1 MPIFLWYDTDMD
13 ILRIETFLTIV
24 NAKSISKAAEALF
37 VSQATVSQRL
47 NALEEEVGFALL
59 ERSKGIRSIKLT
71 PKGEQF
77 ILIAHKW
84 MDLFNDMESQIG
96 AEQKLPLAIG
106 YTESMNIHLFS
117 PFYKGLIRG
126 EKGSV
131 FNLTLRTERSTEIH
145 KMIESRELDIGFVYS
160 LHPNNNILITPLFF
174 EPLFVIAL
182 CGDPDDT
189 KTEYHPSELDPRF
202 EIYTN
207 WSADFQAWHQNF
219 WNSSVSPY
227 MVLDS
232 EYTIID
238 YLDSDNLWA
247 IVPKSVAVLSQ
258 KQNPQIKVY
267 KLLEKP
273 PRKSL
278 LQNLTQAAQ
287 GKQKKYADAVFQSAD
302 GIHSRPDEFV
312 FV

>member
-1 MPIFLWYDTDMD
+1 MD

-24 NAKSISKAAEALF
+24 KAKSISKAADALF

-47 NALEEEVGFALL
+47 NALEEEVGFPLL

-71 PKGEQF
+71 PRGEQF

-84 MDLFNDMESQIG
+84 MDLFNDMECQIA

-106 YTESMNIHLFS
+106 CTESMNIHLFS
-117 PFYKGLIRG
+117 PFYKSLIRG
-126 EKGSV
+126 EKGNA
-131 FNLTLRTERSTEIH
+131 FDLTLRTERSTEIH
-145 KMIESRELDIGFVYS
+145 KMIENRELDIGFVYS
-160 LHPNNNILITPLFF
+160 LHPNNNILITPFFF

-182 CGDPDDT
+182 SGDAEDAR
-189 KTEYHPSELDPRF
+189 TEYHPSELDPRY

-207 WSADFQAWHQNF
+207 WSSDFQAWHQNF
-219 WNSSVSPY
+219 WNSFVSPY

-238 YLDSDNLWA
+238 YLDSEALWA
-247 IVPKSVAVLSQ
+247 IVPKSVAVLS
-258 KQNPQIKVY
+258 KKSNPDIKVY

-273 PRKSL
+273 PARVCYKVSHKLPKESRKNSL
-278 LQNLTQAAQ
+278 ALFSNLMVE
-287 GKQKKYADAVFQSAD
+287 YIADQTDLSLFD
-302 GIHSRPDEFV
+302 
-312 FV
+312 